1 MGLGRGSHYGSKF
14 DEALK
19 AGVFEISE
27 DDSSIDRFEKLL
39 ADRIDVLIIGPSK
52 LGFDAVISP
61 SQSLSQNLD
70 QFVIL
75 PTHLKR
81 DPNYLGV
88 AQSLN
93 KSDFLSKFNIALQE
107 AKLDGTIKTIVE
119 NTQPSITNAKAN
131 VL

>member
-1 MGLGRGSHYGSKF
+1 MGLDRGSHYGSKF

-39 ADRIDVLIIGPSK
+39 ADRIDALIIGPSK
-52 LGFDAVISP
+52 LGFDAVINS
-61 SQSLSQNLD
+61 SQRLRQNLD

-75 PTHLKR
+75 PTPLKR

-93 KSDFLSKFNIALQE
+93 KRDFLSKFNIASHE
-107 AKLDGTIKTIVE
+107 TKLDGTIKKIVE
-119 NTQPSITNAKAN
+119 KYSTVNH
-131 VL
+131 